1 MLEKARERARAKKR
15 EVNAGSIQAGAQ
27 VCLRSCPMYHHG
39 ALAFTI
45 KGSQPKVG
53 QLMDAAWNLTDTCRF
68 RIKHTSL
75 EREMSEGVKKQCLE
89 EVGGGGGGGGVKSE
103 LKPEVKFEVKGDMGP
118 PPSPASTSSGEMI
131 VVSSP
136 AAHSE

>member
-1 MLEKARERARAKKR
+1 MFLFAYFYL
-15 EVNAGSIQAGAQ
+15 Q
-27 VCLRSCPMYHHG
+27 VCLRSCPMYHNG

-75 EREMSEGVKKQCLE
+75 ERGAEAKLPDDIKVEVKTE
-89 EVGGGGGGGGVKSE
+89 A
-103 LKPEVKFEVKGDMGP
+103 KFEVKGDMGP
-118 PPSPASTSSGEMI
+118 PPSPASTSSGEVV

-136 AAHSE
+136 AAHSK